1 MTHNPHPPLDNGTV
15 LNERY
20 KIEAHVSGGGLNR
33 AYEALDL
40 FEHDITTPVYAR
52 EMRYNPAMNIP
63 QRREAL
69 ATFRRAVDFLHT
81 LKHPA
86 IPKVVDAFDQGG
98 RAYLIT
104 TMPVGAPL
112 QTRIE
117 APERIPVAQLVRWAI
132 ALCDALDFL
141 HSLEPDPFVV
151 SNVTPASVHVA
162 DDGRVTLMEFGISKV
177 FVHTMLDTN
186 IGPVGYS
193 PPELYLGD
201 ISPATD
207 VYGVGA
213 TLHHALTKT
222 DPRIYA
228 PFSFDERPIRDFNTD
243 VPEALADIVMK
254 ATHPLTRERY
264 PNCDALKAALLAWG
278 GA

>member
-1 MTHNPHPPLDNGTV
+1 MHNSQPALEAGAM

-20 KIEAHVSGGGLNR
+20 KIERLISSGGLNR
-33 AYEALDL
+33 SYEALDL
-40 FEHDITTPVYAR
+40 FEHDITTPVYVR

-69 ATFRRAVDFLHT
+69 ATFRRAVDFLHS

-86 IPKVVDAFDQGG
+86 IPKVIDAFDQGG

-104 TMPVGAPL
+104 ALPVGQPL
-112 QTRIE
+112 QTLIDGAE
-117 APERIPVAQLVRWAI
+117 AVSVQKLVGWAM
-132 ALCDALDFL
+132 AVCDVLDYL
-141 HSLEPDPFVV
+141 HRLEPDPFVV
-151 SNVTPASVHVA
+151 SNVTPQSVYVA
-162 DDGRVTLMEFGISKV
+162 QDGRVRLTEFGISKV

-207 VYGVGA
+207 VYGLGA

-222 DPRIYA
+222 DPRLYA
-228 PFSFDERPIRDFNTD
+228 PFSFDERPIRQLNPA
-243 VPEALADIVMK
+243 VSEAVEAVVMK
-254 ATHPLTRERY
+254 ATHPLVRERY
-264 PNCDALKAALLAWG
+264 ATCGEMRADLKALL
-278 GA
+278 